1 MPERIAQ
8 ACRAAGQPAPVTI
21 PEYVRCIL
29 DSLAAA
35 FATAI
40 DEAEQLS
47 GQPVDVVHVV
57 GGGSQNAL
65 LCQLV
70 ADACGREVI
79 AGPAEAT
86 AIGNLLVQ
94 ARTHG
99 ALAGDLWDLR
109 ARLRDSLPLAA
120 YHPRQSPRRI
130 RASAG
135 SWSADERRP
144 EEDPC
149 ASP

>member
-8 ACRAAGQPAPVTI
+8 ACRAAGQPVPQTI
-21 PEYVRCIL
+21 PAIVRSIL

-35 FATAI
+35 FAAAI
-40 DEAEQLS
+40 DQAEDLS
-47 GQPVDVVHVV
+47 GQPVDVVHIV
-57 GGGSQNAL
+57 GGGSQNEL

-70 ADACGREVI
+70 ADATGRTVA

-86 AIGNLLVQ
+86 ALGNLLVQ

-99 ALAGDLWDLR
+99 ALSGDLWDLR
-109 ARLRDSLPLAA
+109 ACLRDGLRPAT
-120 YHPRQSPRRI
+120 YHPRE
-130 RASAG
+130 AT
-135 SWSADERRP
+135 RP
-144 EEDPC
+144 ARTARGTRQEDTC